1 MDECRI
7 EVEGIWPAWDP
18 WEPDLKGGN
27 RGSGVA
33 PNFNK
38 GQAVSNPL
46 GSIPPSGVGGTPTA
60 AIPPRW
66 LGEGYDQGGSHM
78 PPSEIRITSS
88 HSRSDCLAQIE
99 MPLWGDKDFGAMEF
113 GSPMR
118 YVMMMPDQDRGDI
131 CGHEDLPEVNL
142 DYESGSRLCA
152 RSSLDRRS
160 IDMCWRKHGAVN
172 LEEIPNDCIGDCSRF
187 STAVRIFRD
196 LSLTPLPLI
205 LPSLTLPGLSQSTTS
220 FDKHAVSSLHWWPD
234 ENYGGPPR
242 LVAVTQGGS
251 IIAYEMPPPW
261 SALEPPMP
269 EYDPFNDDADDI
281 SRGSSVDS
289 DYMSEDEEYISMV
302 ECVDSESFS
311 ENTAQSSSRSNKA
324 EYDVSIL
331 PHPDFG
337 IGLRLESPAVGG
349 MHAIVGSFK
358 KHPLSGGRLPA
369 ERCGVIAFGD
379 ELLSVNELSLAG
391 MKFEDAIGTIRQIGF
406 DSYGT
411 PLRMRFRRCQGK
423 KKRQSLGSPS
433 MRVPYTSDSME
444 GLTNHLQHPQ
454 NNDGRSLATVQVG
467 ADNEIQQGFGRIIA
481 IVRDAMVVDN
491 SLYHLRDFPP
501 PAMLLLPWNFGKGA
515 VVSSKMYGGALILW
529 AVPGKRTV
537 KAARLEAVL
546 DIDPE
551 NARFVE
557 IGSISLDQDEAAEV
571 KTSAVKSISYISST
585 EKGWLVALHDCAG
598 DVSLFF
604 IETACTSVS
613 NDTPPCTNSIR
624 ASFRYYP
631 NIFNCRGKSTD
642 GNKHDPRD
650 AFILKSFSLE
660 LFGAMKKCY
669 GGCRKLTTW
678 AALPQAIHRSI
689 YDEGANHQPLE
700 YNSVTVSIDGIP
712 QLSSDE
718 VILDFCWVASGFVEA
733 FPWLVIFTQR
743 SAVVYH
749 RSGIQIHWQPI
760 AIISYIDELLQTRR
774 GASISP
780 YDAFP
785 HLITALQ
792 CTVLSND
799 EHGKTMKCDWHPE
812 SILANICTDEEGA
825 QLALKTYAHGL
836 YSWLSQWMNP
846 DESQRPSWGARHG
859 VLPSAPL
866 RALYFDDQDE
876 KDIAGMTSVAEMM
889 SIFSNP
895 VNRTKDTP
903 WSEENV
909 LIFELQTAL
918 CPCSNTQ
925 GSDYQSKEPNN
936 VTHNRSQEFMLA
948 MSNGKSRYENA
959 AGVDH
964 KKKPLPMPLQ
974 NLNKGEIR
982 CIWAIGEVVIKPPS
996 FKNLDYLSQHCL
1008 FCVSLMQRL
1017 LDAKMDTT
1025 NASPQPT
1032 SFTPLYGGGKPMM
1045 LKSAITDAFGKEIL
1059 TFDCVASAAILSA
1072 LMSDSQAKLLN
1083 SCRCL
1088 KGEKFTWES
1097 ARAIGIPYW
1106 VRSHKLLMSVAEEI
1120 AQTVYKSTKS
1130 VMDCALYY
1138 VAMRNMK
1145 KLRAIAAT
1153 DRSEQGKKFLKFIM
1167 DHDFSS
1173 ERGRNAVEKN
1183 AFSLLRKRK
1192 YISAAS
1198 FFLLAEPPMIK
1209 TALDVIKSQLQ
1220 DPSLA
1225 FFVARLMESAPKS
1238 SNAQDGNLTIG
1249 GRFNLNSMG
1258 GGGGFAGARN
1268 IGDDDLDQEE
1278 DETVK
1283 FNSWEPML
1291 GIIACSALSTED
1303 PSGGEDICFES
1314 LRLLWL
1320 GRPHESKLRLSHMN
1334 MTTNRASE
1342 YNDSAE
1348 DLSFPLS
1355 FGTEDEA
1362 IFSAAT
1368 ILKKANQIINFCTG
1382 PTLLKRMKPEK
1393 RVLWTSALLVSRALS
1408 RCGIEIPS
1416 IRILLSAG
1424 QLYEV
1429 EATASGNQTAKLIDT
1444 SSSIFDSYD
1453 DLPQKL
1459 KPVAQTK
1466 SAADAKPSSIFDSY
1480 EVVHPKPKAAL
1491 LTQPDPVSFS
1501 IFDSYDA
1508 APPKPKLAAPKP
1520 TQPDPMTSSI
1530 FDSYEVASPK
1540 PKPAAPNSTQPDPMT
1555 FSIFDSYDA
1564 APSKPKPAPKPKPT
1578 QPNPMTSSIFDSYE
1592 VAPPKP
1598 KPAAPYST
1606 QPDPM
1611 TSSIFDSYDAA
1622 HPKSK
1627 PAPKPSQHDPM
1638 TSSIFDSYEVA
1649 HYKPKSATQK
1659 QTQPNPSI
1667 FDSFDVSP
1675 PKPTPAS
1682 PNMLQTTQI
1691 DNATWPQQSLTQPPS
1706 KTYSDPPLVIEKELP
1721 FNILTCPTLW
1731 NEWREQLI
1739 HVAAARKFIREL
1751 ARIVLCF
1758 GCEHN
1763 VTMKDFARRGHPL
1776 IPNGTAE
1783 VLHNACDSEGLLNSI
1798 TKSLSELSS
1807 LFDINE
1813 AAILEQASELLST
1826 KRRPKRIVYSV
1837 ILQILLGRGDLAEDI
1852 VRDASSLQMNSSDFL
1867 GFSND
1872 TLFDHRDTQHYSS
1885 SLWARRESLS
1895 VIWQLELCLRLH
1907 RGGAFE
1913 MSDVALKETLLS
1925 IRVGLAATA
1934 WGRCQHSLESL
1945 IKAEPDCLM
1954 DFDKGKNLWSS
1965 MKIIVAKESTVNAVD
1980 GVTSGG
1986 WEFLVDCRRDEAT
1999 EMLRDSK
2006 CGQFLIRPHPQD
2018 HGMFTLSF
2026 KTNLVPTESIPPASY
2041 DEAGSI
2047 DKPQETSTD
2056 NPKKV
2061 VKRDDVVQHAII
2073 RLSDSGFR
2081 CGSFGPFAA
2090 LVKLLRA
2097 VSDSLPFDLRFHDPP
2112 RKGVI
2117 SEKGVQSSPNSFLF
2131 RKIALHS
2138 QAQAFQF
2145 QETVALPNAVMNF
2158 TAAND
2163 HGKNDVAD
2171 ISFVCTESNLRR
2183 RFGLFS
2189 QLLLLTELRKQLC
2202 AVAAAVEVN
2211 PDAGV
2216 IPTDGREETFP
2227 ESAVDDY
2234 FDGSLSDGS
2243 LLADDDE
2250 VLGVASRMLKPFLNW
2265 VRAMEI
2271 DIVDEVTPLNTQGK
2285 HYSMHTE
2292 HSVARNASENEF
2304 TSRSDTTGGDSMV
2317 RKMIQAGSG
2326 VDFRTL
2332 RVGEAGN
2339 SVIVVLFG
2347 KQDSINWLMT
2357 NGIVND
2363 EAEAKERLKVMEQ
2376 TRVIEPVTFTDLSIP
2391 KSYAATHP
2399 STESRYRFVDPW
2411 EVEALESRSGE
2422 TAGAALGRGRYQTL
2436 NVGLIASS
2444 CEKVVRSA
2452 GGVQLLGLWST
2463 LKGGITLTK
2472 ALCSAHPSWERDAGG
2487 DLLMKKGFLMEP
2499 TPYDNSIRQHLYGN
2513 YLFRRL
2519 ELPQRFLALVQ
2530 VELLDLKN
2538 VTSPSGSSSLTAFAL
2553 LRLKRQ
2559 GSTAPL
2565 NHKARSLDS
2574 ACTPARKIS
2583 KSSGQ
2588 NAPASWGSLV
2598 RFRFPLPEDVN
2609 CEGKSFDTDRES
2621 LFKVRWHL

>member
-27 RGSGVA
+27 RGRGVA

-38 GQAVSNPL
+38 GQASIDSRGGVPGKVSYPL
-46 GSIPPSGVGGTPTA
+46 GSVPPSGVGGTPTA
-60 AIPPRW
+60 AMAPRW

-78 PPSEIRITSS
+78 PPSELRLTSS

-118 YVMMMPDQDRGDI
+118 YVMMMPDQDRGNI

-142 DYESGSRLCA
+142 DYESGNRLCA

-172 LEEIPNDCIGDCSRF
+172 LEEIPNDSIGDSSRF
-187 STAVRIFRD
+187 RPAVRIFQD
-196 LSLTPLPLI
+196 LSLTPLPLL

-242 LVAVTQGGS
+242 LVAATQGGS
-251 IIAYEMPPPW
+251 IIVYEMPPPW

-289 DYMSEDEEYISMV
+289 DYLIEDEEFMSMV
-302 ECVDSESFS
+302 EGVDSESFS
-311 ENTAQSSSRSNKA
+311 ENTARSSCRSNRA
-324 EYDVSIL
+324 EYEVSIL

-379 ELLSVNELSLAG
+379 ELLSVNEVSLEG
-391 MKFEDAIGTIRQIGF
+391 MKFEDAIGTVRQIGF
-406 DSYGT
+406 DSHGT

-433 MRVPYTSDSME
+433 MRVPHTSGSME
-444 GLTNHLQHPQ
+444 GLTYHLQHRE
-454 NNDGRSLATVQVG
+454 NIDSGSLVTVQVG
-467 ADNEIQQGFGRIIA
+467 ADSEIQQGFGRIIA

-557 IGSISLDQDEAAEV
+557 IGSISLEQDEAAEV
-571 KTSAVKSISYISST
+571 NTSAVKSISYVSST

-598 DVSLFF
+598 DVSLLF
-604 IETACTSVS
+604 IETVCTSVS
-613 NDTPPCTNSIR
+613 NHTPSCTNSIR

-631 NIFNCRGKSTD
+631 NIFNCHGTSTD

-660 LFGAMKKCY
+660 LFGAMKNCY

-678 AALPQAIHRSI
+678 SALPQAIHRGS
-689 YDEGANHQPLE
+689 YDEGSNQQPLE
-700 YNSVTVSIDGIP
+700 YNSVTISIDGIP

-749 RSGIQIHWQPI
+749 RSGIQINWQPI
-760 AIISYIDELLQTRR
+760 AIISYKDELLQTRR
-774 GASISP
+774 EASINP

-836 YSWLSQWMNP
+836 YSWLSKWMNP
-846 DESQRPSWGARHG
+846 DESQRPSWGDRHG
-859 VLPSAPL
+859 ALPSAPF

-876 KDIAGMTSVAEMM
+876 KDLAGMTSAAAMM
-889 SIFSNP
+889 SMSSKP
-895 VNRTKDTP
+895 VSLTKDTSWP
-903 WSEENV
+903 EENV
-909 LIFELQTAL
+909 LLSELQTAL

-925 GSDYQSKEPNN
+925 GSDYQSQEPHN
-936 VTHNRSQEFMLA
+936 VTHNRSQEFLLA
-948 MSNGKSRYENA
+948 MSYGKRRHENGADADN
-959 AGVDH
+959 
-964 KKKPLPMPLQ
+964 KKKPLPIPLQ
-974 NLNKGEIR
+974 NLNKGEIC

-1017 LDAKMDTT
+1017 LYANMDTMNT
-1025 NASPQPT
+1025 SQQPASFMP
-1032 SFTPLYGGGKPMM
+1032 SYVVGKPMM
-1045 LKSAITDAFGKEIL
+1045 LKSAITDAFGKETL

-1083 SCRCL
+1083 SCRYL

-1106 VRSHKLLMSVAEEI
+1106 VRSHKLLVSVAEEI
-1120 AQTVYKSTKS
+1120 AQTVYKSTKL

-1183 AFSLLRKRK
+1183 AYSLLRKRK

-1249 GRFNLNSMG
+1249 GGLNLSSMG

-1291 GIIACSALSTED
+1291 GIIASNALSTKD
-1303 PSGGEDICFES
+1303 PSEGEDICFES

-1334 MTTNRASE
+1334 TTANRGSE
-1342 YNDSAE
+1342 NNDSAE

-1393 RVLWTSALLVSRALS
+1393 RVLWTSTLLVSRALS

-1429 EATASGNQTAKLIDT
+1429 EVTASGTQTAKTHVLKDN

-1459 KPVAQTK
+1459 KPVARPK
-1466 SAADAKPSSIFDSY
+1466 SAADAMPSSIFDSY
-1480 EVVHPKPKAAL
+1480 EVAPPKPKPAV
-1491 LTQPDPVSFS
+1491 LTQPDPVSSS

-1508 APPKPKLAAPKP
+1508 APPKSKPAAPKP

-1530 FDSYEVASPK
+1530 FDSYEVAPPK
-1540 PKPAAPNSTQPDPMT
+1540 PMPAAPNSTQPDPT
-1555 FSIFDSYDA
+1555 
-1564 APSKPKPAPKPKPT
+1564 
-1578 QPNPMTSSIFDSYE
+1578 TSSIFDSYDP
-1592 VAPPKP
+1592 APPKP
-1598 KPAAPYST
+1598 KPAAPNT
-1606 QPDPM
+1606 
-1611 TSSIFDSYDAA
+1611 
-1622 HPKSK
+1622 
-1627 PAPKPSQHDPM
+1627 
-1638 TSSIFDSYEVA
+1638 
-1649 HYKPKSATQK
+1649 
-1659 QTQPNPSI
+1659 
-1667 FDSFDVSP
+1667 
-1675 PKPTPAS
+1675 
-1682 PNMLQTTQI
+1682 LQTNQI
-1691 DNATWPQQSLTQPPS
+1691 DYAKWPQQSLTQPPS

-1739 HVAAARKFIREL
+1739 HVAAARRFIREL

-1758 GCEHN
+1758 GCENN
-1763 VTMKDFARRGHPL
+1763 VAMKDFARRGHPL
-1776 IPNGTAE
+1776 IPNGTVE

-1807 LFDINE
+1807 SFDINE
-1813 AAILEQASELLST
+1813 AAILERASELLST
-1826 KRRPKRIVYSV
+1826 KRKPRRIVYSV

-1872 TLFDHRDTQHYSS
+1872 TLFDHRDTEHYSS
-1885 SLWARRESLS
+1885 SLWARRESSS
-1895 VIWQLELCLRLH
+1895 VIWQLELCLWLH

-1913 MSDVALKETLLS
+1913 MSDIALKETLLS

-1934 WGRCQHSLESL
+1934 WGRCQHSLEAL
-1945 IKAEPDCLM
+1945 IKAEPDCVM
-1954 DFDKGKNLWSS
+1954 DFDTGRNLWRS
-1965 MKIIVAKESTVNAVD
+1965 MKIIAAKDSTVDAVD

-2026 KTNLVPTESIPPASY
+2026 KTNLVPTEPIPPASY

-2081 CGSFGPFAA
+2081 CGSFGPFAT
-2090 LVKLLRA
+2090 LVKLLHA
-2097 VSDSLPFDLRFHDPP
+2097 VSDSLPFNLRFRDPP
-2112 RKGVI
+2112 RKGII
-2117 SEKGVQSSPNSFLF
+2117 SEKGMQSSPNSFLF

-2145 QETVALPNAVMNF
+2145 QETVALPTTALSF

-2163 HGKNDVAD
+2163 HGRDDFAD
-2171 ISFVCTESNLRR
+2171 ISFACAESNLRR

-2189 QLLLLTELRKQLC
+2189 QLLLLTELRKQIC

-2216 IPTDGREETFP
+2216 IRTDGREETFP

-2285 HYSMHTE
+2285 HYPMHTE
-2292 HSVARNASENEF
+2292 HSVAQNASENEF
-2304 TSRSDTTGGDSMV
+2304 KSRSDTTSGDSMI

-2376 TRVIEPVTFTDLSIP
+2376 TRVIEPVTFSDLSIP
-2391 KSYAATHP
+2391 KSYASSHP

-2422 TAGAALGRGRYQTL
+2422 TASAALGRGRYQTL
-2436 NVGLIASS
+2436 SVGLIASS
-2444 CEKVVRSA
+2444 CEKVVCSA
-2452 GGVQLLGLWST
+2452 GGVQLLGLWNT

-2487 DLLMKKGFLMEP
+2487 DLLMNKGFLMEP

-2538 VTSPSGSSSLTAFAL
+2538 VTSPSGSSSLTAFSL

-2574 ACTPARKIS
+2574 ACTQARKIS

-2621 LFKVRWHL
+2621 LFKVSWHL

>member
-1 MDECRI
+1 LQVVLEEREGMDECRI

-38 GQAVSNPL
+38 GQASTDSRGGAPGKVSNPL

-369 ERCGVIAFGD
+369 ERCGVIAIGD
-379 ELLSVNELSLAG
+379 ELLSVNELSLEG

-423 KKRQSLGSPS
+423 KKRQSLGSLS
-433 MRVPYTSDSME
+433 MRIPHTSDSME
-444 GLTNHLQHPQ
+444 GLVSHLQHPQ

-557 IGSISLDQDEAAEV
+557 IGSISLDQDEAVEV
-571 KTSAVKSISYISST
+571 KTSAVKSISYISTT

-598 DVSLFF
+598 DVSLLF

-613 NDTPPCTNSIR
+613 NDTPSCTNSIR

-631 NIFNCRGKSTD
+631 NIFNCHCKSTD

-669 GGCRKLTTW
+669 GGCRKLITW
-678 AALPQAIHRSI
+678 AALPRAIHRSS

-700 YNSVTVSIDGIP
+700 YNSVTISIDGIP
-712 QLSSDE
+712 QLSPDE
-718 VILDFCWVASGFVEA
+718 VILDFCWVASGFFEA

-760 AIISYIDELLQTRR
+760 AIISYKDELLQTRR

-780 YDAFP
+780 YDALP

-799 EHGKTMKCDWHPE
+799 EHGKTVKCDWHPE

-825 QLALKTYAHGL
+825 QLVLKTYAHGL

-859 VLPSAPL
+859 ALPSAPL

-876 KDIAGMTSVAEMM
+876 KDLAGMTSAAEMRSM
-889 SIFSNP
+889 FSNP

-936 VTHNRSQEFMLA
+936 VTHQEFMLA
-948 MSNGKSRYENA
+948 MSYGKSRHENA
-959 AGVDH
+959 SSVDK
-964 KKKPLPMPLQ
+964 KKKPLPIPLQ
-974 NLNKGEIR
+974 NLNKGEIC

-1032 SFTPLYGGGKPMM
+1032 SFTPLYGGGKPMT

-1059 TFDCVASAAILSA
+1059 IFDCVASAAILSA

-1088 KGEKFTWES
+1088 MGEKFTWES

-1153 DRSEQGKKFLKFIM
+1153 DRSEQGKKFLKFII

-1173 ERGRNAVEKN
+1173 ERGRNAVGKN

-1198 FFLLAEPPMIK
+1198 FFLLAEPPMIE

-1249 GRFNLNSMG
+1249 GGFNLSSMG

-1291 GIIACSALSTED
+1291 GKIACSALSTGD

-1320 GRPHESKLRLSHMN
+1320 GRPHESKLRLSQMN

-1342 YNDSAE
+1342 YIDSAE

-1382 PTLLKRMKPEK
+1382 PTLLKRMKPDK

-1480 EVVHPKPKAAL
+1480 EVVHPKPKPAV

-1530 FDSYEVASPK
+1530 FDSYEVAPPK
-1540 PKPAAPNSTQPDPMT
+1540 PKPAAPNSTQLDP
-1555 FSIFDSYDA
+1555 
-1564 APSKPKPAPKPKPT
+1564 
-1578 QPNPMTSSIFDSYE
+1578 
-1592 VAPPKP
+1592 V
-1598 KPAAPYST
+1598 
-1606 QPDPM
+1606 
-1611 TSSIFDSYDAA
+1611 TSSIFDSYDA
-1622 HPKSK
+1622 
-1627 PAPKPSQHDPM
+1627 
-1638 TSSIFDSYEVA
+1638 
-1649 HYKPKSATQK
+1649 
-1659 QTQPNPSI
+1659 
-1667 FDSFDVSP
+1667 SP
-1675 PKPTPAS
+1675 PKPTPAA

-1691 DNATWPQQSLTQPPS
+1691 DNVTSPQQSLTQPPS

-1739 HVAAARKFIREL
+1739 HVAAARRFIREL

-1758 GCEHN
+1758 GYEHN
-1763 VTMKDFARRGHPL
+1763 VTMKVFARRGHPL
-1776 IPNGTAE
+1776 IPCDTAE
-1783 VLHNACDSEGLLNSI
+1783 VLHNACDSEGLLSSI

-1852 VRDASSLQMNSSDFL
+1852 VRDASSLQMNNSDFL

-1885 SLWARRESLS
+1885 SLWARRESSS

-1954 DFDKGKNLWSS
+1954 DFDTGKNLWRS
-1965 MKIIVAKESTVNAVD
+1965 MKIIVAKESTVDAID

-2090 LVKLLRA
+2090 LVTLLRA
-2097 VSDSLPFDLRFHDPP
+2097 VSDSLPFDLRFRDPP
-2112 RKGVI
+2112 RKSVI

-2145 QETVALPNAVMNF
+2145 QETVALPNAVMSF

-2163 HGKNDVAD
+2163 HGKNDIAD

-2271 DIVDEVTPLNTQGK
+2271 DIVD
-2285 HYSMHTE
+2285 
-2292 HSVARNASENEF
+2292 
-2304 TSRSDTTGGDSMV
+2304 
-2317 RKMIQAGSG
+2317 
-2326 VDFRTL
+2326 
-2332 RVGEAGN
+2332 
-2339 SVIVVLFG
+2339 
-2347 KQDSINWLMT
+2347 
-2357 NGIVND
+2357 
-2363 EAEAKERLKVMEQ
+2363 
-2376 TRVIEPVTFTDLSIP
+2376 
-2391 KSYAATHP
+2391 
-2399 STESRYRFVDPW
+2399 
-2411 EVEALESRSGE
+2411 
-2422 TAGAALGRGRYQTL
+2422 
-2436 NVGLIASS
+2436 
-2444 CEKVVRSA
+2444 
-2452 GGVQLLGLWST
+2452 
-2463 LKGGITLTK
+2463 
-2472 ALCSAHPSWERDAGG
+2472 
-2487 DLLMKKGFLMEP
+2487 
-2499 TPYDNSIRQHLYGN
+2499 
-2513 YLFRRL
+2513 
-2519 ELPQRFLALVQ
+2519 
-2530 VELLDLKN
+2530 
-2538 VTSPSGSSSLTAFAL
+2538 
-2553 LRLKRQ
+2553 
-2559 GSTAPL
+2559 
-2565 NHKARSLDS
+2565 
-2574 ACTPARKIS
+2574 
-2583 KSSGQ
+2583 
-2588 NAPASWGSLV
+2588 
-2598 RFRFPLPEDVN
+2598 
-2609 CEGKSFDTDRES
+2609 
-2621 LFKVRWHL
+2621 